1 MQGYKKKSKLAE
13 PYKKKPSVNDE
24 ARTSNFKISFQ
35 YLDTTQKYGS
45 AF

>member
-24 ARTSNFKISFQ
+24 EYISMDRQ
-35 YLDTTQKYGS
+35 
-45 AF
+45 